1 MQLTGSIIFTAAPAD
16 YSACLAARYLAGL
29 GIGLI
34 TVPFLIHNAEVASNN
49 LRGVNGGM
57 EQCGLAL
64 GIFFQVIFTTEW
76 TSLIDH

>member
-34 TVPFLIHNAEVASNN
+34 TVPFLIHNY
-49 LRGVNGGM
+49 RRWGVIT
-57 EQCGLAL
+57 QHPGLGKFGKSL
-64 GIFFQVIFTTEW
+64 GKILFRR
-76 TSLIDH
+76 IDQ